1 MNKRKFDIR
10 VWVLL
15 TQDMDLHFFKEGYLR
30 MSCADYSCEQ
40 LSDDFVHLTNN
51 AIQKNCPSYGQ
62 QELGNQLSFEDL
74 RSYLKS
80 DQSPRYVDFD
90 REILPK
96 MKY

>member
-1 MNKRKFDIR
+1 
-10 VWVLL
+10 
-15 TQDMDLHFFKEGYLR
+15 
-30 MSCADYSCEQ
+30 
-40 LSDDFVHLTNN
+40 LTNN

-80 DQSPRYVDFD
+80 DQSPKYVDFD

-96 MKY
+96 MKYQAYAVMHSVAMKINPFRRKNCFELFGLDFMLD